1 VLYLPPYS
9 PNLLDPIEGAFSKLK
24 RPSLRVEA
32 RSRKGFVVAAVGAA
46 PSEVTARDTK
56 GFFEHCGYR

>member
-1 VLYLPPYS
+1 MPYLPPYS
-9 PNLLDPIEGAFSKLK
+9 PNLLDPIEGAFSKIT

-32 RSRKGFVVAAVGAA
+32 RSGKALVGAVCAA
-46 PSEVTARDTK
+46 PSEVTARDVK